1 MGIARNLKG
10 RCATTLRRSI
20 FIWIQTLNFSTSE
33 QMFGLRGSEENRST
47 GSREGHDLTC
57 YDRLSTPYSGAL
69 PEVTVRLAV
78 SFLKR

>member
-1 MGIARNLKG
+1 MRIARNLKG

-20 FIWIQTLNFSTSE
+20 FIWIQTLNFSTSG

-57 YDRLSTPYSGAL
+57 CDRLSTPYFGAL

-78 SFLKR
+78 SVP